1 MTTLKSINP
10 KDHSQCAKQENGPFV
25 PQLLRDNEHVIS
37 RKTQESRSMGKKI
50 ISWITTGSV
59 IVWAFTGLLENL
71 LVFIDTA
78 TTLVGKIF

>member
-1 MTTLKSINP
+1 
-10 KDHSQCAKQENGPFV
+10 
-25 PQLLRDNEHVIS
+25 
-37 RKTQESRSMGKKI
+37 MGKKI